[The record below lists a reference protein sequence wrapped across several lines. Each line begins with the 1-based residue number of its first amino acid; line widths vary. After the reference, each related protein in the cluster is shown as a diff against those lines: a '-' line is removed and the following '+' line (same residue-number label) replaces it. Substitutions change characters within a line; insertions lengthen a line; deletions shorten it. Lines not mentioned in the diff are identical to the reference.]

1 MRLRHRSTISLVAL
15 CAVLGLLSSAVM
27 AADLGGPRGR
37 SLKDSGSMKE
47 EGYHEP
53 APFTWTGFYIGAH
66 IGGAWANFDVRNTP
80 EGNGNA
86 FDEGSPGSQYKL
98 EPESFIG
105 GFQAGYNRQYGAIVY
120 GIEADVSFASGR
132 DSLRLETVPPDD
144 FARAKIG
151 TFGTVTARLG
161 YAAGRWM
168 PYVKG
173 GLAFGEVR
181 VNAGDLDG
189 TGTGAVDLTD
199 ETSKSATR
207 TGWTVGAGLE
217 WAMTNNWTLKTEYNY
232 IDLGKFKSSNEDGDV
247 FKHAVDTHVVKLGV
261 NYKF

>member
-1 MRLRHRSTISLVAL
+1 MRLKNRSTMTFVAL
-15 CAVLGLLSSAVM
+15 SATLGLLSSAVM

-37 SLKDSGSMKE
+37 SMKDGGSMKD
-47 EGYHEP
+47 EGYHE
-53 APFTWTGFYIGAH
+53 ATPFTWTGFYIGAH
-66 IGGAWANFDVRNTP
+66 IGGAWGNFDVRNTP

-105 GFQAGYNRQYGAIVY
+105 GFQAGYNRQYGALVY
-120 GIEADVSFASGR
+120 GIEADVSFANGR
-132 DSLRLETVPPDD
+132 ESLRLETVPPDD

-151 TFGTVTARLG
+151 TFGTVTGRLG
-161 YAAGRWM
+161 YAASRWM

-181 VNAGDLDG
+181 VSAGDLIG
-189 TGTGAVDLTD
+189 GTGAVDLTD

-217 WAMTNNWTLKTEYNY
+217 WAMTNNWTLKAEYNFV
-232 IDLGKFKSSNEDGDV
+232 DLGSFKSGNLDGDV
-247 FKHAVDTHVVKLGV
+247 FKHSLDMHVAKFGV